1 MAFIPSRH
9 PSCLMIYEGYKI
21 GRIPSSFLE
30 CSCFRFL
37 IDTLEFLRS
46 YLHCLMRLSFQ
57 SDIIM
62 PYIYYI
68 FAMFVVTTLALASS
82 IPKHPPH
89 NIFTPLHQSSTV
101 GTVHEIVYTRG
112 LIAATSPLAALQ
124 ASPKAFSISTTNT
137 TAQRPAP
144 SASPSQAFFNLPQQS
159 QWGPGDISDVFFG
172 CVAPL
177 LGGIA
182 IVLTYY
188 VYRRQSS
195 SRRPDESIE
204 LGDISVLDPRDD
216 DNALP
221 LEDLPPAYTSD
232 SASPGSLSQQGAGS
246 PVTL

>member
-1 MAFIPSRH
+1 
-9 PSCLMIYEGYKI
+9 
-21 GRIPSSFLE
+21 
-30 CSCFRFL
+30 
-37 IDTLEFLRS
+37 
-46 YLHCLMRLSFQ
+46 
-57 SDIIM
+57 M

-68 FAMFVVTTLALASS
+68 FAIFVFTTLVLASS
-82 IPKHPPH
+82 IPRHPPH

-101 GTVHEIVYTRG
+101 GPVHEIVYTRD
-112 LIAATSPLAALQ
+112 IIPATSTPTALQ

-144 SASPSQAFFNLPQQS
+144 SASPSQAFFSLPQQS
-159 QWGPGDISDVFFG
+159 QWGPGNISDVFFG
-172 CVAPL
+172 CVASL

-195 SRRPDESIE
+195 RRPGSWITSLPIIKLLISCSDESIE

-232 SASPGSLSQQGAGS
+232 SASPGSLSRQGAGS

>member
-1 MAFIPSRH
+1 
-9 PSCLMIYEGYKI
+9 
-21 GRIPSSFLE
+21 
-30 CSCFRFL
+30 
-37 IDTLEFLRS
+37 
-46 YLHCLMRLSFQ
+46 
-57 SDIIM
+57 
-62 PYIYYI
+62 
-68 FAMFVVTTLALASS
+68 MFVVTTLALASS

>member
-1 MAFIPSRH
+1 
-9 PSCLMIYEGYKI
+9 
-21 GRIPSSFLE
+21 
-30 CSCFRFL
+30 
-37 IDTLEFLRS
+37 
-46 YLHCLMRLSFQ
+46 
-57 SDIIM
+57 M

-68 FAMFVVTTLALASS
+68 FAIFVFTTLVLASS
-82 IPKHPPH
+82 IPRHPPH

-101 GTVHEIVYTRG
+101 GPVHEIVYTRD
-112 LIAATSPLAALQ
+112 IIPATSTPTALQ

-144 SASPSQAFFNLPQQS
+144 SASPSQAFFSLPQQS
-159 QWGPGDISDVFFG
+159 QWGPGNISDVFFG
-172 CVAPL
+172 CVASL

-188 VYRRQSS
+188 VYRRQS

-232 SASPGSLSQQGAGS
+232 SASPGSLSRQGAGS